1 MNPKINIRY
10 FISHYKPIYT
20 GASKSLA
27 KLIDSLDK
35 RIFNIQIVT
44 AYKKGLKRREKK
56 DGYTIIRLGSG
67 FFNNTGYLNAL
78 GKIDF
83 SIASAFH
90 NLFNRDY
97 NILKFIG
104 VGYVSLT
111 SILVAKL
118 LGKPIINKT
127 TAVGDDDPKK
137 LSESFIGRILIK
149 LMNNSAH
156 WVISREIFTNCILYT
171 DWKAENIY
179 LITNAV
185 KVPFKDYDLLLEQRR
200 KSLSTNIKSFLFV
213 GVLDKRKGVDI
224 LMAIWNKLNP
234 DAILKLCVL

>member
-1 MNPKINIRY
+1 M
-10 FISHYKPIYT
+10 
-20 GASKSLA
+20 
-27 KLIDSLDK
+27 
-35 RIFNIQIVT
+35 
-44 AYKKGLKRREKK
+44 
-56 DGYTIIRLGSG
+56 
-67 FFNNTGYLNAL
+67 
-78 GKIDF
+78 
-83 SIASAFH
+83 
-90 NLFNRDY
+90 
-97 NILKFIG
+97 
-104 VGYVSLT
+104 GYVSLT

-149 LMNNSAH
+149 LMNNNSAH

-234 DAILKLCVL
+234 DAILKLCGPLGQDQDLNKLLLENKNKSIQILGELDTDEVRNMYLESDYFIFPSNREGLPNVILESMSLGIPIIANNIKVVTDFLLGENMERGILIQENDFNSWVNTIKT

>member
-56 DGYTIIRLGSG
+56 TDIIRLGSG

-149 LMNNSAH
+149 LMNNNSAH

-200 KSLSTNIKSFLFV
+200 KSLSTNIKSFV
-213 GVLDKRKGVDI
+213 CWRLDKRKGVDI
-224 LMAIWNKLNP
+224 LMAIWNKLNRMP
-234 DAILKLCVL
+234 YESFVVL